1 MADLDAGYSTGGSS
15 TDDYVEGESQDDFD
29 VITHENTIPTCNL
42 PQDYSSFLNELGVSL
57 DETPDVDSTQNN
69 LEKIKSDRFQRN
81 ANFLSNI
88 SINKPNTRSSSCSA
102 LTTQDVAAT
111 IIQKYYRGHLGRK
124 NYLQKLR
131 DHIEHEEELNLLKQQ
146 KQLEEGELLIET
158 HKLEMEYATELLAIK
173 YRQQTKQHCAII
185 IQRAWRHHFKGK

>member
-15 TDDYVEGESQDDFD
+15 TEDIEFESQDDFD
-29 VITHENTIPTCNL
+29 VITHDNTIPTSNL

-57 DETPDVDSTQNN
+57 DVAPDVDSTQNN

-81 ANFLSNI
+81 SDFLKNI
-88 SINKPNTRSSSCSA
+88 SFNQHKTRSFSCSA

-111 IIQKYYRGHLGRK
+111 IIQKHYRGHLGRK
-124 NYLQKLR
+124 HYLQKLR
-131 DHIEHEEELNLLKQQ
+131 DHIEHEEKLNLLKQQ

-158 HKLEMEYATELLAIK
+158 HKLEMEYAAELLAIK
-173 YRQQTKQHCAII
+173 YRQQTKQHNAII
-185 IQRAWRHHFKGK
+185 IQRAWRHFFKGK